1 MIDKGKKKNWF
12 YNVFV
17 FYLFGDIYFLSNDI
31 KFEKIKF
38 IIGIVYLFLFI
49 FGIICMD
56 NVKKRNICLINYNL

>member
-1 MIDKGKKKNWF
+1 MIDKGIKKIWF

-38 IIGIVYLFLFI
+38 IIGIVYLF
-49 FGIICMD
+49 
-56 NVKKRNICLINYNL
+56 

>member
-1 MIDKGKKKNWF
+1 MMIDKVIKKIWF

-31 KFEKIKF
+31 KFEKRKF
-38 IIGIVYLFLFI
+38 IIGIVYLFLFV

-56 NVKKRNICLINYNL
+56 NVKKKEIYVL